1 MVEMRKNGRCGVL
14 KGPKATPRN
23 AEAVV
28 VYKKVFVRRPLQR
41 NAAQSD
47 DINSG

>member
-14 KGPKATPRN
+14 KGPRATPRN

-28 VYKKVFVRRPLQR
+28 VYKKLFVLRPSREMLCKV
-41 NAAQSD
+41 
-47 DINSG
+47 IT